1 MRKINAFIVVAT
13 ADNISKMTSEEISM
27 LAELLA
33 DLKNGQ
39 KLSDSISFQIQDKS
53 YSNVEVVEV
62 QEPVC

>member
-33 DLKNGQ
+33 DVKNGQ
-39 KLSDSISFQIQDKS
+39 KLSDSISFQVQDKS
-53 YSNVEVVEV
+53 YSNVEV

>member
-33 DLKNGQ
+33 DVKNGQ
-39 KLSDSISFQIQDKS
+39 KLSDFISFQIQDKS
-53 YSNVEVVEV
+53 YSNFEV

>member
-1 MRKINAFIVVAT
+1 MKKINAFIVVAT

-33 DLKNGQ
+33 DVKNGQ

-53 YSNVEVVEV
+53 YSNVEV

>member
-1 MRKINAFIVVAT
+1 MNKTNAFIVVAT

-33 DLKNGQ
+33 DVKNGQ
-39 KLSDSISFQIQDKS
+39 KLSDFISFQIQDKS
-53 YSNVEVVEV
+53 YSNVEV

>member
-33 DLKNGQ
+33 DVKNGQ
-39 KLSDSISFQIQDKS
+39 KLSDFISFQIQDKS
-53 YSNVEVVEV
+53 YSNIEV
-62 QEPVC
+62 QESVC